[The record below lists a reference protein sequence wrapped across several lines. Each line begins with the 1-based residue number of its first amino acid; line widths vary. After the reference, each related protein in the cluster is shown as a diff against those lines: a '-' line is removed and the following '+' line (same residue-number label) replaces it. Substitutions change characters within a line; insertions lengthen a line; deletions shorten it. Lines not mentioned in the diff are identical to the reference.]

1 MSAEFLGPECVACA
15 CACWKSTT
23 HNWSQLLLAN
33 DEFVGSEVSMEPA
46 ACGMQGALQ
55 QMRHFSKNFSK
66 TTQEGGEL

>member
-1 MSAEFLGPECVACA
+1 MSAEFLGPECVACV
-15 CACWKSTT
+15 CWKSTT

-66 TTQEGGEL
+66 TTQEGGKL